1 MCSCHHAGIRD
12 TDRGSLGRFWHMHGR
27 TRSLQLEKQNAISK
41 NENIDRRW
49 EFATCERIGV
59 RGLNYE
65 SLARL
70 FEC

>member
-1 MCSCHHAGIRD
+1 MLEFVIQTGGAWAGSGTCTAEHAL
-12 TDRGSLGRFWHMHGR
+12 S
-27 TRSLQLEKQNAISK
+27 QLEKQNAISK